1 MTTETES
8 VVDGVRRLILS
19 GQYASG
25 DRLGE
30 VELAATL
37 GVSRTPV
44 REALRLLA
52 AEGLVE
58 VTPNKGAR
66 VVAWSPAELEEIFAL
81 RAQVEGLAA
90 RRAAER
96 ITAEALDELEQIA
109 LAHAKATA
117 AGPDRDLDRVYEL
130 NGLFHG
136 GVVQAA
142 SGGASLSSV
151 VNSLVHSVV
160 LHRTLHTFD
169 DAAMERS
176 SRHHLEIV
184 TAMRNRDPEWAE
196 CVMRSHLLAARA
208 ELLGPRPQPPEP
220 QPPYPPL

>member
-58 VTPNKGAR
+58 ITPNKGAR
-66 VVAWSPAELEEIFAL
+66 VIAWSPAELEEIFVL

-96 ITAEALDELEQIA
+96 ITAEALDELEELA
-109 LAHAKATA
+109 LAHAEATA
-117 AGPDRDLDRVYEL
+117 VRGDRDLDRIYEL
-130 NGLFHG
+130 NGLYHA

-142 SGGASLSSV
+142 GGGASLTGV
-151 VNSLVHSVV
+151 VSSLVHSVV

-169 DAAMERS
+169 DVAMERS
-176 SRHHLEIV
+176 SRHHIEIV

-208 ELLGPRPQPPEP
+208 ALLGPRPHPGPAPPTP
-220 QPPYPPL
+220 SPL

>member
-1 MTTETES
+1 M
-8 VVDGVRRLILS
+8 
-19 GQYASG
+19 
-25 DRLGE
+25 
-30 VELAATL
+30 
-37 GVSRTPV
+37 
-44 REALRLLA
+44 
-52 AEGLVE
+52 
-58 VTPNKGAR
+58 
-66 VVAWSPAELEEIFAL
+66 
-81 RAQVEGLAA
+81 
-90 RRAAER
+90 
-96 ITAEALDELEQIA
+96 
-109 LAHAKATA
+109 
-117 AGPDRDLDRVYEL
+117 
-130 NGLFHG
+130 
-136 GVVQAA
+136 QAA

-220 QPPYPPL
+220 QPPSRPL

>member
-37 GVSRTPV
+37 GVSRTPI

-96 ITAEALDELEQIA
+96 ITVEALDELEQIA
-109 LAHAKATA
+109 LAHAEATA
-117 AGPDRDLDRVYEL
+117 AGPARDLDRVYEL